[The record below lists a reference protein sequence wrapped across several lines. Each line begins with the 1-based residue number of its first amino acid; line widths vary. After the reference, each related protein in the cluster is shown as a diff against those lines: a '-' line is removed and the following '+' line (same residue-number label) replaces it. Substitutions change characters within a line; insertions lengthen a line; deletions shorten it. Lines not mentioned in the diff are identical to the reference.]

1 MSRVL
6 LVDDQPEA
14 LSALRAVLVGRGYT
28 VATAADGAE
37 AFERLQRT
45 RVSAV
50 VCDWRMPNMDGA
62 ELIES
67 MQARSEL
74 ASVPVILTSGSG
86 DAPALPVKGFL
97 RKPFALDK
105 LLSLLAE
112 CESDAALPAAC

>member
-1 MSRVL
+1 
-6 LVDDQPEA
+6 
-14 LSALRAVLVGRGYT
+14 

-50 VCDWRMPNMDGA
+50 VCDWRMPGMDGA

-86 DAPALPVKGFL
+86 DTPSLPVKGFL

-105 LLSLLAE
+105 LLALLAE
-112 CESDAALPAAC
+112 CEAGGLAPSAC

>member
-1 MSRVL
+1 
-6 LVDDQPEA
+6 
-14 LSALRAVLVGRGYT
+14 
-28 VATAADGAE
+28 
-37 AFERLQRT
+37 
-45 RVSAV
+45 
-50 VCDWRMPNMDGA
+50 MPNMDGA

-86 DAPALPVKGFL
+86 EAPALPVKGFL

-112 CESDAALPAAC
+112 CESDAAAPAVC

>member
-1 MSRVL
+1 
-6 LVDDQPEA
+6 
-14 LSALRAVLVGRGYT
+14 VLVGRGYK

-50 VCDWRMPNMDGA
+50 ACDWRMPNMAGA

-86 DAPALPVKGFL
+86 EVPALPVKGFP

-105 LLSLLAE
+105 LLSLLAD
-112 CESDAALPAAC
+112 CESDAAMPAVC

>member
-1 MSRVL
+1 M

-50 VCDWRMPNMDGA
+50 VCDWRMPNGRRRVDR
-62 ELIES
+62 I
-67 MQARSEL
+67 
-74 ASVPVILTSGSG
+74 
-86 DAPALPVKGFL
+86 DAGPQ
-97 RKPFALDK
+97 
-105 LLSLLAE
+105 
-112 CESDAALPAAC
+112 